1 MNIQPGKGTRKVTC
15 KPIIS
20 EPPEQIH
27 LACTTVL
34 GRRSVSTVKD
44 NFNKTNF
51 EQYLTLTFLDT
62 RQRASKWNKSLAQE
76 DKSLVKKKEGNPE
89 KIYPGGNEP
98 LYSFQWIIYFKTKC
112 KRINTC
118 YVIFVCFQFFIIQSI
133 HFMNIQL

>member
-15 KPIIS
+15 KHIIS

-51 EQYLTLTFLDT
+51 VQYLTLTFLDT
-62 RQRASKWNKSLAQE
+62 RQRASK
-76 DKSLVKKKEGNPE
+76 
-89 KIYPGGNEP
+89 
-98 LYSFQWIIYFKTKC
+98 
-112 KRINTC
+112 
-118 YVIFVCFQFFIIQSI
+118 
-133 HFMNIQL
+133 